1 MQLRAAIVRREIAP
15 GAPVVIE
22 QLAEALGV
30 SRTPI
35 REALPALQQLGLI
48 VESATSSYR
57 VAPLDA
63 DYAREVYAVRSA
75 LECLLV
81 EEVTPLLTEDD
92 LHRLRQLALRTPN
105 AGSQEPEAGPLPDIE
120 FHDVLR
126 ARCPLPFLNVLID
139 SVRVHRARLL
149 EFEPVDDAGRQQK
162 SQEEH
167 LAIVEALEQRNG
179 PAARRLM
186 RAHLDRVGAN
196 MARLALHQPPK

>member
-48 VESATSSYR
+48 VESVSSSYR

-63 DYAREVYAVRSA
+63 AYAREVYAVRSA

-92 LHRLRQLALRTPN
+92 LHQLRLLATR
-105 AGSQEPEAGPLPDIE
+105 GPVDVAPTAEDGTLLDVS
-120 FHDVLR
+120 FHDLLR
-126 ARCPLPFLNVLID
+126 ARCPLAFLNVLID
-139 SVRVHRARLL
+139 AVRVHRARLL
-149 EFEPVDDAGRQQK
+149 EFEPLEDVSQQQA
-162 SQEEH
+162 SQAEH
-167 LAIVEALEQRNG
+167 LAIVEALERRDG
-179 PAARRLM
+179 PAARQLM
-186 RAHLDRVGAN
+186 KAHLDRVGTSIAEQ
-196 MARLALHQPPK
+196 AVHPATD